1 MSALAKLAEKIVS
14 NNNDVSV
21 TFTYKEGVFT
31 TINVNR
37 ANSMILQKHEVNTEL
52 FFKIHMKYKNR
63 SIVFISFFA
72 CTDFHKIC
80 INLDFVWKCNV
91 ETIKNEKFN

>member
-37 ANSMILQKHEVNTEL
+37 ANSMILQKHEVSTEL
-52 FFKIHMKYKNR
+52 VFK
-63 SIVFISFFA
+63 
-72 CTDFHKIC
+72 
-80 INLDFVWKCNV
+80 
-91 ETIKNEKFN
+91 